1 MESMTKT
8 PAIVDPLIVRL
19 CDAVRLKD
27 VHAIAERIKNDL
39 ESFIPDE
46 GLILPERF
54 RRTKPDSYARRL
66 LYSDPELGFTAL
78 VMTWGPGQ
86 RTALHDHAGIWCV
99 EGVLEGE
106 MEVHRYELM
115 DEGEDGI
122 CRFAERDSVRAV
134 AGTAGALLP
143 PFEHHVLANARPDQT
158 SLTLHVYGGEMTHCD
173 IFEPLGDQPGDRSGD
188 RPREYRRRSRQLSYD
203 E

>member
-1 MESMTKT
+1 MTSSVNT
-8 PAIVDPLIVRL
+8 PAIVNPLIDRL
-19 CDAVRLKD
+19 CEAVRLKD
-27 VHAIAERIKNDL
+27 VNAIGERIKNDL
-39 ESFIPDE
+39 ESFIPTE

-54 RRTKPDSYARRL
+54 RKVKPESYARRL

-106 MEVHRYELM
+106 MEVIRYELM
-115 DEGEDGI
+115 EEGEDGF
-122 CRFAERDSVRAV
+122 CQFAERGSVNAT
-134 AGTAGALLP
+134 AGTAGALIP
-143 PFEHHVLANARPDQT
+143 PFEHHVLANARSDRA

-173 IFEPLGDQPGDRSGD
+173 IFQPLADADAGA
-188 RPREYRRRSRQLSYD
+188 YRRCTRQLTYD

>member
-1 MESMTKT
+1 MTSSVKT
-8 PAIVDPLIVRL
+8 PAIVNPLIDRL
-19 CDAVRLKD
+19 CEAVRLKD
-27 VHAIAERIKNDL
+27 VNAIGERIKNDL
-39 ESFIPDE
+39 ESFIPAK

-54 RRTKPDSYARRL
+54 RKVKPESYARRL

-106 MEVHRYELM
+106 MEVIRYELM
-115 DEGEDGI
+115 EEGEDGL
-122 CRFAERDSVRAV
+122 CQFAGRGSVNAT
-134 AGTAGALLP
+134 AGTAGALIP
-143 PFEHHVLANARPDQT
+143 PFEHHVLANARPDQA

-173 IFEPLGDQPGDRSGD
+173 IFQPVADTDADAGA
-188 RPREYRRRSRQLSYD
+188 YRRCTRQLTYD

>member
-1 MESMTKT
+1 MRTDV
-8 PAIVDPLIVRL
+8 AIVDPLIERL
-19 CDAVRLKD
+19 CDAVRLRD
-27 VHAIAERIKNDL
+27 VGAIAERIKNDL
-39 ESFIPDE
+39 ESFIPSE

-54 RRTKPDSYARRL
+54 RKVKPESYARRL

-106 MEVHRYELM
+106 MEVDRYELI
-115 DEGEDGI
+115 EETADGV
-122 CRFAERDSVRAV
+122 CRFEERGVVRAM
-134 AGTAGALLP
+134 AGTAGALIP
-143 PFEHHVLANARPDQT
+143 PFEHHVLANARPGQA
-158 SLTLHVYGGEMTHCD
+158 SLTLHVYGGEMDHCD
-173 IFEPLGDQPGDRSGD
+173 IFEPLGEAGQSGQ
-188 RPREYRRRSRQLSYD
+188 YRRRSRQLSYD

>member
-1 MESMTKT
+1 MTSSVKP
-8 PAIVDPLIVRL
+8 PAIVNPLIDRL
-19 CDAVRLKD
+19 CEAVRLKD
-27 VHAIAERIKNDL
+27 VNAIGERIKNDL
-39 ESFIPDE
+39 ESFIPAE

-54 RRTKPDSYARRL
+54 RKVKPESYARRL

-106 MEVHRYELM
+106 MEVIRYELM
-115 DEGEDGI
+115 EEAEDGL
-122 CRFAERDSVRAV
+122 CRFAERGSVHAT
-134 AGTAGALLP
+134 AGTAGALIP
-143 PFEHHVLANARPDQT
+143 PFEHHVLANARPDQA

-173 IFEPLGDQPGDRSGD
+173 IFQPVADGDAGA
-188 RPREYRRRSRQLSYD
+188 YRRCTRQLSYD

>member
-1 MESMTKT
+1 MTSSAKT
-8 PAIVDPLIVRL
+8 PAIVNPLIDRL
-19 CDAVRLKD
+19 CEAVRLKD
-27 VHAIAERIKNDL
+27 VNAIGERIKNDL
-39 ESFIPDE
+39 ESFIPSE

-54 RRTKPDSYARRL
+54 RKVKPESYARRL

-106 MEVHRYELM
+106 MEVIRYELM
-115 DEGEDGI
+115 KEEEDGL
-122 CRFAERDSVRAV
+122 CQFAERGSVNAT
-134 AGTAGALLP
+134 AGTAGALIP
-143 PFEHHVLANARPDQT
+143 PFEHHVLANAHPDQA

-173 IFEPLGDQPGDRSGD
+173 IFQPLADAGT
-188 RPREYRRRSRQLSYD
+188 YRRSTRELTYD

>member
-1 MESMTKT
+1 MTSSVKT
-8 PAIVDPLIVRL
+8 PAIVNPLIDRL
-19 CDAVRLKD
+19 CEAVRLKD
-27 VHAIAERIKNDL
+27 VNAIGERIKNDL
-39 ESFIPDE
+39 ESFIPAE

-54 RRTKPDSYARRL
+54 RKVKPESYARRL
-66 LYSDPELGFTAL
+66 LYSDPDLGFTAL

-106 MEVHRYELM
+106 MEVIRYELM
-115 DEGEDGI
+115 AEEEDGL
-122 CRFAERDSVRAV
+122 CRFAERGSVHAT
-134 AGTAGALLP
+134 AGTAGALIP
-143 PFEHHVLANARPDQT
+143 PFEHHVLANARPDQA

-173 IFEPLGDQPGDRSGD
+173 IFQPLADGDAGT
-188 RPREYRRRSRQLSYD
+188 YRRATRQLTYD

>member
-1 MESMTKT
+1 MKT
-8 PAIVDPLIVRL
+8 QVAVVDPLIDRL
-19 CDAVRLKD
+19 RDAVRLGE
-27 VHAIAERIKNDL
+27 VSAIAEQIKNDL
-39 ESFIPDE
+39 ESFIPAE

-54 RRTKPDSYARRL
+54 HRAKPDSYARRL
-66 LYSDPELGFTAL
+66 LYQDRELGFTAL

-106 MEVHRYELM
+106 MEVIRYELM
-115 DEGEDGI
+115 EEKDGVCCFEGRG
-122 CRFAERDSVRAV
+122 SVHAT
-134 AGTAGALLP
+134 AGSAGALIP
-143 PFEHHVLANARPDQT
+143 PFEHHVLANSLPDRP

-173 IFEPLGDQPGDRSGD
+173 IFEPLGQGDGRLFRRCS
-188 RPREYRRRSRQLSYD
+188 RELVYD

>member
-1 MESMTKT
+1 MISSTIT
-8 PAIVDPLIVRL
+8 PAIVNPLIERL
-19 CDAVRLKD
+19 CEAVRLKD
-27 VHAIAERIKNDL
+27 VNAIGERIKNDL
-39 ESFIPDE
+39 ESFIPAE

-54 RRTKPDSYARRL
+54 RQVKPESYARRL

-106 MEVHRYELM
+106 MEVIRYELM
-115 DEGEDGI
+115 AEGEDGL
-122 CRFAERDSVRAV
+122 CQFAERGSVQAT
-134 AGTAGALLP
+134 AGSAGALIP
-143 PFEHHVLANARPDQT
+143 PFEHHVLANARPDQA

-173 IFEPLGDQPGDRSGD
+173 IFQPVADAEAGT
-188 RPREYRRRSRQLSYD
+188 YRRCTRQLSYD

>member
-1 MESMTKT
+1 MMQSAIT
-8 PAIVDPLIVRL
+8 PAIVNPLIDRL
-19 CDAVRLKD
+19 CEAVRLKD
-27 VHAIAERIKNDL
+27 VNAIGERIKNDL
-39 ESFIPDE
+39 ESFIPAE

-54 RRTKPDSYARRL
+54 RKVKPESYARRL

-106 MEVHRYELM
+106 MEVIRYELM
-115 DEGEDGI
+115 EEGQDGL
-122 CRFAERDSVRAV
+122 CQFAERGSVHAT
-134 AGTAGALLP
+134 AGTAGALIP
-143 PFEHHVLANARPDQT
+143 PFEHHVLANAQPDQA

-173 IFEPLGDQPGDRSGD
+173 IFQPLADGDAGT
-188 RPREYRRRSRQLSYD
+188 YRRSTRQLAYD